1 MTCYICITE
10 IIMFLGCKGC
20 ITWPQDHGSY
30 TSPGNVA
37 NETEMRL
44 KSKLGCSASQGTRL
58 KMKPKGIF

>member
-1 MTCYICITE
+1 
-10 IIMFLGCKGC
+10 MFLGCKGC